1 MSDSKLSGVSETED
15 KALDGI
21 SVSPPVPED
30 EDRAAPPPAAGH
42 PTTEIR
48 EGADADSHE
57 ALADDPSDADAK
69 LDIELDETFPSSD
82 APSTTRPG
90 SSGDPAPS
98 SGYDPDVEPG

>member
-1 MSDSKLSGVSETED
+1 MPDINSSGIGEAEE

-21 SVSPPVPED
+21 SVSPPRPAD
-30 EDRAAPPPAAGH
+30 EDAAAASSADH

-57 ALADDPSDADAK
+57 ALADDPSDVDAK

-82 APSTTRPG
+82 APSHTRPG
-90 SSGDPAPS
+90 STGEPAPS
-98 SGYDPDVEPG
+98 SGYNPDKEPG